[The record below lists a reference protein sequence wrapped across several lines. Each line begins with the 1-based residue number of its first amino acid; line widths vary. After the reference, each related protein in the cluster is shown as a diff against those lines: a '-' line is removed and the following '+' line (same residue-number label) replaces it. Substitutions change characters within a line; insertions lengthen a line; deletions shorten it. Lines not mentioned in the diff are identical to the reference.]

1 MSKHQALDTFG
12 RSGNPI
18 IRSSAFQET
27 STSGERMTLEGAVN
41 KTGIL
46 LFLTV
51 LSAAVSWNF
60 TGSFMSLVSTIGV
73 ITGIIAAIS
82 TFGFYF
88 FFIGWIVEPRP
99 HLAPKTGPIYAI
111 GMGFMIGLISEQA
124 EAMFPGIVIQ
134 AVSLTFFV
142 AASLLIAYKTGIIR
156 PTQNFVL
163 MIFAATLGIFLT
175 YLFSFI
181 FSLITGSSFSMFTDE
196 YGYTSW
202 MSIGISLFVV
212 AIAALN
218 LVLDFDIIEQADEQ
232 GAPKY
237 MEWFG
242 AVIGVISAF
251 LFFYLLRFKA
261 SKKQTDRTN
270 RPKWSKYIPY
280 RDEEIESKSDD
291 ADFPDK

>member
-18 IRSSAFQET
+18 IRSSAFQE
-27 STSGERMTLEGAVN
+27 SASSGERMTLEGAVN

-51 LSAAVSWNF
+51 LSAAISWNF
-60 TGSFMSLVSTIGV
+60 QGSLMSLIAMIGIFTGS
-73 ITGIIAAIS
+73 IAAIA
-82 TFGFYF
+82 TFGFYM

-99 HLAPKTGPIYAI
+99 YRAPKTAPIYAI
-111 GMGFMIGLISEQA
+111 GMGFMIGMISQQA

-142 AASLLIAYKTGIIR
+142 AASLLFAYKTGIIR

-163 MIFAATLGIFLT
+163 MVFAATLGIFLT
-175 YLFSFI
+175 YFFNFI
-181 FSLITGSSFSMFTDE
+181 FSLITGSSFSIFTDT
-196 YGYTSW
+196 GW
-202 MSIGISLFVV
+202 MGIGVSLFIV

-218 LVLDFDIIEQADEQ
+218 LVLDFDIIEQSEEQ
-232 GAPKY
+232 GAPKH

-242 AVIGVISAF
+242 AMALVATLIWLYIEI
-251 LFFYLLRFKA
+251 LRLLMNLR
-261 SKKQTDRTN
+261 R
-270 RPKWSKYIPY
+270 
-280 RDEEIESKSDD
+280 
-291 ADFPDK
+291 

>member
-1 MSKHQALDTFG
+1 MSRHQALDTLG

-51 LSAAVSWNF
+51 LSSAISWNF
-60 TGSFMSLVSTIGV
+60 QGPLMSLIAMIGIFTGS
-73 ITGIIAAIS
+73 IAAIA
-82 TFGFYF
+82 TFGFYM

-99 HLAPKTGPIYAI
+99 YRAPKTAPIYAI
-111 GMGFMIGLISEQA
+111 GMGFIIGMISQQA

-142 AASLLIAYKTGIIR
+142 AASLLFAYKTGIIR
-156 PTQNFVL
+156 PTQNFLL
-163 MIFAATLGIFLT
+163 MVFAATLGIFLT
-175 YLFSFI
+175 YLFNFI
-181 FSLITGSSFSMFTDE
+181 FSLITGSSFSIFTDT
-196 YGYTSW
+196 GW
-202 MSIGISLFVV
+202 MGIGVSLFIV

-218 LVLDFDIIEQADEQ
+218 LVLDFDIIEQSEEQ
-232 GAPKY
+232 GAPKH

-242 AVIGVISAF
+242 AMALVATLIWLYIEI
-251 LFFYLLRFKA
+251 LRLLMKLR
-261 SKKQTDRTN
+261 R
-270 RPKWSKYIPY
+270 
-280 RDEEIESKSDD
+280 
-291 ADFPDK
+291 

>member
-73 ITGIIAAIS
+73 FTGIIAAIS

-196 YGYTSW
+196 YGYGGW
-202 MSIGISLFVV
+202 MSIGFSLFVV
-212 AIAALN
+212 VIASLN
-218 LVLDFDIIEQADEQ
+218 LVLDFDFIEEGVEQ

-242 AVIGVISAF
+242 AMALMATLIWLYIEI
-251 LFFYLLRFKA
+251 LRLLMKLR
-261 SKKQTDRTN
+261 R
-270 RPKWSKYIPY
+270 
-280 RDEEIESKSDD
+280 
-291 ADFPDK
+291 

>member
-27 STSGERMTLEGAVN
+27 TTSGERMSLEGAVN

-51 LSAAVSWNF
+51 LSAAISWNF
-60 TGSFMSLVSTIGV
+60 QGPLMSLIAMIGIFTGS
-73 ITGIIAAIS
+73 IAAIA
-82 TFGFYF
+82 TFGFYM

-99 HLAPKTGPIYAI
+99 YRAPKTAPIYAI
-111 GMGFMIGLISEQA
+111 GMGFMIGMISQQA

-142 AASLLIAYKTGIIR
+142 AASLLFAYKTGIIR

-163 MIFAATLGIFLT
+163 IVFAATLGIILT
-175 YLFSFI
+175 YFFNFI
-181 FSLITGSSFSMFTDE
+181 FSLITGSSFSIFTDT
-196 YGYTSW
+196 GW
-202 MSIGISLFVV
+202 MGIGLSLFIV

-218 LVLDFDIIEQADEQ
+218 LVLDFDIIEQSEEQ
-232 GAPKY
+232 GAPKH

-242 AVIGVISAF
+242 AMALVATLIWLYIEI
-251 LFFYLLRFKA
+251 LRLLMKLR
-261 SKKQTDRTN
+261 R
-270 RPKWSKYIPY
+270 
-280 RDEEIESKSDD
+280 
-291 ADFPDK
+291 

>member
-18 IRSSAFQET
+18 IRSSAFQE
-27 STSGERMTLEGAVN
+27 SVSSGERMTLEGAVN

-51 LSAAVSWNF
+51 LSSAISWNF
-60 TGSFMSLVSTIGV
+60 QGPLMSLIAMIGIFTGS
-73 ITGIIAAIS
+73 IAAIA
-82 TFGFYF
+82 TFGFYM

-99 HLAPKTGPIYAI
+99 YRAPKTAPIYAI
-111 GMGFMIGLISEQA
+111 GMGFMIGMISQQA

-142 AASLLIAYKTGIIR
+142 AASLLFAYKTGIIR

-163 MIFAATLGIFLT
+163 MVFAASLGIFLT
-175 YLFSFI
+175 YFFNFI
-181 FSLITGSSFSMFTDE
+181 FSLITGSSFSIFTDT
-196 YGYTSW
+196 GW
-202 MSIGISLFVV
+202 MGIGVSLFIV

-218 LVLDFDIIEQADEQ
+218 LVLDFDIIEQSEEQ
-232 GAPKY
+232 GAPKH

-242 AVIGVISAF
+242 AMALVATLIWLYIEI
-251 LFFYLLRFKA
+251 LRLLMKLR
-261 SKKQTDRTN
+261 R
-270 RPKWSKYIPY
+270 
-280 RDEEIESKSDD
+280 
-291 ADFPDK
+291 

>member
-18 IRSSAFQET
+18 IRSSAFQE
-27 STSGERMTLEGAVN
+27 STSSEERMTLEGAVN

-51 LSAAVSWNF
+51 LSSAISWNF
-60 TGSFMSLVSTIGV
+60 QGPLMSLIAMIGIFTGS
-73 ITGIIAAIS
+73 IAAIS
-82 TFGFYF
+82 TFGFYM

-99 HLAPKTGPIYAI
+99 YRAPKTAPIYAI
-111 GMGFMIGLISEQA
+111 GMGFMIGMISQQA

-142 AASLLIAYKTGIIR
+142 AASLLFAYKTGIIR

-163 MIFAATLGIFLT
+163 MVFAASLGIFLT
-175 YLFSFI
+175 YFFNFI
-181 FSLITGSSFSMFTDE
+181 FSLITGSSFSIFTDT
-196 YGYTSW
+196 GW
-202 MSIGISLFVV
+202 MGIGVSLFIV

-218 LVLDFDIIEQADEQ
+218 LVLDFDIIEQSEEQ
-232 GAPKY
+232 GAPKH

-242 AVIGVISAF
+242 AMALVATLIWLYIEI
-251 LFFYLLRFKA
+251 LRLLMKLR
-261 SKKQTDRTN
+261 R
-270 RPKWSKYIPY
+270 
-280 RDEEIESKSDD
+280 
-291 ADFPDK
+291 

>member
-18 IRSSAFQET
+18 IRSSAFQE
-27 STSGERMTLEGAVN
+27 SVSSGERMTLEGAVN

-51 LSAAVSWNF
+51 LSSAISWNF
-60 TGSFMSLVSTIGV
+60 QGPLMSLIAMIGIFTGS
-73 ITGIIAAIS
+73 IAAIA
-82 TFGFYF
+82 TFGFYM

-99 HLAPKTGPIYAI
+99 YRAPKTAPIYAI
-111 GMGFMIGLISEQA
+111 GMGFIIGMISQQA

-142 AASLLIAYKTGIIR
+142 AASLLFAYKTGIIR

-163 MIFAATLGIFLT
+163 IVFAATLGIILT
-175 YLFSFI
+175 YFFNFI
-181 FSLITGSSFSMFTDE
+181 FSLITGSSFSIFTDT
-196 YGYTSW
+196 GW
-202 MSIGISLFVV
+202 MGIGLSLFIV

-218 LVLDFDIIEQADEQ
+218 LVLDFDIIEQSEEQ
-232 GAPKY
+232 GAPKH

-242 AVIGVISAF
+242 AMALVATLIWLYIEI
-251 LFFYLLRFKA
+251 LRLLMKLR
-261 SKKQTDRTN
+261 R
-270 RPKWSKYIPY
+270 
-280 RDEEIESKSDD
+280 
-291 ADFPDK
+291 

>member
-1 MSKHQALDTFG
+1 
-12 RSGNPI
+12 
-18 IRSSAFQET
+18 
-27 STSGERMTLEGAVN
+27 
-41 KTGIL
+41 
-46 LFLTV
+46 
-51 LSAAVSWNF
+51 
-60 TGSFMSLVSTIGV
+60 
-73 ITGIIAAIS
+73 
-82 TFGFYF
+82 
-88 FFIGWIVEPRP
+88 
-99 HLAPKTGPIYAI
+99 
-111 GMGFMIGLISEQA
+111 MIGLISEQA

-242 AVIGVISAF
+242 AMALMATLIWLYIEI
-251 LFFYLLRFKA
+251 LRLLMKLR
-261 SKKQTDRTN
+261 R
-270 RPKWSKYIPY
+270 
-280 RDEEIESKSDD
+280 
-291 ADFPDK
+291 

>member
-18 IRSSAFQET
+18 IRSSAFQE
-27 STSGERMTLEGAVN
+27 SASSGERMTLEGAVN

-51 LSAAVSWNF
+51 LSSAISWNF
-60 TGSFMSLVSTIGV
+60 QGPLMSFIATIG
-73 ITGIIAAIS
+73 IFTGFIAAIS
-82 TFGFYF
+82 TFGFYM

-99 HLAPKTGPIYAI
+99 YRAPKTAPIYAI
-111 GMGFMIGLISEQA
+111 GMGFMIGMISQQA

-142 AASLLIAYKTGIIR
+142 AASLLFAYKTGIIR

-163 MIFAATLGIFLT
+163 MVFAATLGIFLT
-175 YLFSFI
+175 YLFNFI
-181 FSLITGSSFSMFTDE
+181 FSLITGSSFTIFTDT
-196 YGYTSW
+196 GW
-202 MSIGISLFVV
+202 MGIGLSIFIV

-218 LVLDFDIIEQADEQ
+218 LVLDFDIIEQSEEQ
-232 GAPKY
+232 GAPKH

-242 AVIGVISAF
+242 AMALVATLIWLYIEI
-251 LFFYLLRFKA
+251 LRLLMKLR
-261 SKKQTDRTN
+261 R
-270 RPKWSKYIPY
+270 
-280 RDEEIESKSDD
+280 
-291 ADFPDK
+291 

>member
-1 MSKHQALDTFG
+1 MSRHQALDTFG

-27 STSGERMTLEGAVN
+27 SISGEKMTLEGAVN

-51 LSAAVSWNF
+51 LSAAISWNF
-60 TGSFMSLVSTIGV
+60 QGPFMSLVSTIGV
-73 ITGIIAAIS
+73 ASGVIAAIS

-88 FFIGWIVEPRP
+88 FFIGWIINPRP
-99 HLAPKTGPIYAI
+99 HLAPKTGPIYAV
-111 GMGFMIGLISEQA
+111 GMGFMIGIISQQA

-142 AASLLIAYKTGIIR
+142 AASLLLAYKTGIIR

-175 YLFSFI
+175 YFSSFI
-181 FSLITGSSFSMFTDE
+181 FSLFTGSSFSIFSDT
-196 YGYTSW
+196 GW
-202 MSIGISLFVV
+202 MGIGISLFVV

-242 AVIGVISAF
+242 AMALVATLIWLYIEI
-251 LFFYLLRFKA
+251 LRLL
-261 SKKQTDRTN
+261 KKLRS
-270 RPKWSKYIPY
+270 R
-280 RDEEIESKSDD
+280 
-291 ADFPDK
+291 

>member
-196 YGYTSW
+196 SGYTSW

-242 AVIGVISAF
+242 AMALMATLIWLYIEI
-251 LFFYLLRFKA
+251 LRLLMKLR
-261 SKKQTDRTN
+261 R
-270 RPKWSKYIPY
+270 
-280 RDEEIESKSDD
+280 
-291 ADFPDK
+291 

>member
-1 MSKHQALDTFG
+1 MSRHQALDTFG

-18 IRSSAFQET
+18 IRSSAFQDRV
-27 STSGERMTLEGAVN
+27 TSGDRMSLEGAVN

-51 LSAAVSWNF
+51 LSASLSWNF
-60 TGSFMSLVSTIGV
+60 QGPLMSLLSSVGIFVGV
-73 ITGIIAAIS
+73 ISAIA

-88 FFIGWIVEPRP
+88 FFIGWIVNPRP
-99 HLAPKTGPIYAI
+99 HLAPKTGPIYAV
-111 GMGFMIGLISEQA
+111 GMGFMIGMISQQA

-142 AASLLIAYKTGIIR
+142 AASLLLAYKTGIIK

-175 YLFSFI
+175 YLSSFI
-181 FSLITGSSFSMFTDE
+181 FSLFTGSSFSIFTDT
-196 YGYTSW
+196 GW
-202 MSIGISLFVV
+202 MGIGISLFVV

-242 AVIGVISAF
+242 AMALMATLIW
-251 LFFYLLRFKA
+251 LYLSL
-261 SKKQTDRTN
+261 
-270 RPKWSKYIPY
+270 IH
-280 RDEEIESKSDD
+280 I
-291 ADFPDK
+291 

>member
-18 IRSSAFQET
+18 IRSSAFQENT
-27 STSGERMTLEGAVN
+27 TSGERMSLEGAVN

-51 LSAAVSWNF
+51 LSAALSWNF
-60 TGSFMSLVSTIGV
+60 QGPLISLVSMLGV
-73 ITGIIAAIS
+73 FTGVVAAVS

-88 FFIGWIVEPRP
+88 FFIGWIINPRP
-99 HLAPKTGPIYAI
+99 YLAPKTGPIYAV
-111 GMGFMIGLISEQA
+111 GMGFMIGIISQQA
-124 EAMFPGIVIQ
+124 EAIFPGIVIQ

-142 AASLLIAYKTGIIR
+142 AASLLFAYKTGIIR

-175 YLFSFI
+175 YFSSFI
-181 FSLITGSSFSMFTDE
+181 FSLFTGSSFSIFTDT
-196 YGYTSW
+196 GW
-202 MSIGISLFVV
+202 MGIGISLFVV

-242 AVIGVISAF
+242 AMALVATLIWLYIEI
-251 LFFYLLRFKA
+251 LRLLMKLR
-261 SKKQTDRTN
+261 SR
-270 RPKWSKYIPY
+270 
-280 RDEEIESKSDD
+280 
-291 ADFPDK
+291 